1 MDKTCLNRVT
11 VQVLNSDLKID
22 TKASFVLFCIMLMSF
37 YKSTMQYQNICYN
50 HNQAKSLHGL

>member
-37 YKSTMQYQNICYN
+37 
-50 HNQAKSLHGL
+50 